1 MIIINFKPLFYVKK
15 LQVIIEETNFAF
27 FENSIILEY
36 KFDI

>member
-15 LQVIIEETNFAF
+15 LQVIIEEIDFAF
-27 FENSIILEY
+27 FETFIILEY